1 MFLDISIPKEEM
13 QSPQSHPHARLLV
26 PLSGTGRDCGAHY
39 IHYIDKKAKAQNNL
53 TNEKHS
59 PNTALSIVHV
69 TPPRGSFLGLFILF
83 CLTVLLCFSSPT
95 RKGRP
100 DWLTATQ
107 VWATW
112 KLLDMNIIGNEG
124 KDVDSNPS
132 CPAVNCR
139 GNLSSSGK
147 PESFKSA
154 GKNSEIRSIYKSIR
168 KKIKTLIKKS
178 ANEMSKWFIREIHR
192 ANIQQIKF
200 QCQ

>member
-1 MFLDISIPKEEM
+1 MFSLWRFRKLHTYDMCIFLQIYYLIKGWTFFLMFLDISIPKEEM

-100 DWLTATQ
+100 DWLTATH
-107 VWATW
+107 
-112 KLLDMNIIGNEG
+112 
-124 KDVDSNPS
+124 
-132 CPAVNCR
+132 
-139 GNLSSSGK
+139 
-147 PESFKSA
+147 F
-154 GKNSEIRSIYKSIR
+154 
-168 KKIKTLIKKS
+168 
-178 ANEMSKWFIREIHR
+178 
-192 ANIQQIKF
+192 
-200 QCQ
+200 